1 MEELQMGKL
10 TFLKLSET
18 LMIEEKRPL
27 SPIEIWE
34 LAKSKDYDLQVGTQG
49 KTPWQT
55 IGALIYIDIRDNP
68 KTAFV
73 KIKTKPTRFYLKK
86 LISEGDLVKI
96 ENEVKDKD
104 HPINNLKFTERDLHP
119 FLAYYAYTY
128 MLVFTKTI
136 FHEKSKKK
144 SFSQWLHPDMVG
156 VYFPIGEWN
165 NEVLDFSKEL
175 GSAALKLYSF
185 ELKQQLDFN
194 NLREAFFQTVS
205 NSSWANEA
213 YLVAARI
220 NEDEDFKN
228 ELKRLSSSFGI
239 GIINLNIDDPDATE
253 ILYPAKHRSELDWNN
268 MNKLANENP
277 DFRDFLVRTRKDFVG
292 NEIWKEQ
299 YDNIY
304 EPNDLIEKIK
314 K

>member
-1 MEELQMGKL
+1 
-10 TFLKLSET
+10 
-18 LMIEEKRPL
+18 MIEEQRPL
-27 SPIEIWE
+27 SPMEIWE
-34 LAKSKDYDLQVGTQG
+34 LAKIKGYDQQVGTQG

-55 IGALIYIDIRDNP
+55 IGALIYINIRDNP
-68 KTAFV
+68 KSVFV
-73 KIKTKPTRFYLKK
+73 KIKSKPTKFYLKK
-86 LISEGDLVKI
+86 LVPQGELTKI
-96 ENEVKDKD
+96 ENQEKNVSQ
-104 HPINNLKFTERDLHP
+104 PVQLKFTERDLHP

-136 FHEKSKKK
+136 YHEKSKKK

-165 NEVLDFSKEL
+165 NDVLDFSKEL
-175 GSAALKLYSF
+175 GSSALKLYSF
-185 ELKQQLDFN
+185 ELKQQLDFT

-213 YLVAARI
+213 YLVAAEI
-220 NEDEDFKN
+220 NADEDFRN

-239 GIINLNIDDPDATE
+239 GIISLNVEDPDAAE
-253 ILYPAKHRSELDWNN
+253 ILYPAKYRSELDWDN

-277 DFRDFLVRTRKDFVG
+277 DFRDFLVRARKDFVG

-299 YDNIY
+299 YDKVF
-304 EPNDLIEKIK
+304 EPSDLTLGIK

>member
-1 MEELQMGKL
+1 MGKL
-10 TFLKLSET
+10 TFLKLAET
-18 LMIEEKRPL
+18 LMIEEKSPL
-27 SPIEIWE
+27 SPMEIWN
-34 LAKSKDYDLQVGTQG
+34 LAKQKGYDEQVGTQG

-68 KTAFV
+68 KTIFT
-73 KIKTKPTRFYLKK
+73 KINTKPKKFYLKR
-86 LISEGDLVKI
+86 LISDGELQKI
-96 ENEVKDKD
+96 ENQEKDKEQS
-104 HPINNLKFTERDLHP
+104 IKLKFVERDLHP

-128 MLVFTKTI
+128 MLVFTRTI

-205 NSSWANEA
+205 NSTWANEA
-213 YLVAARI
+213 YLVAAKI
-220 NEDEDFKN
+220 NEDEEFRN

-239 GIINLNIDDPDATE
+239 GTINLNIEDPDATE
-253 ILYPAKHRSELDWNN
+253 VLFPAKYRSELDWDN

-277 DFRDFLVRTRKDFVG
+277 DFREFLLRARKDFAG

-299 YDNIY
+299 YDKVL
-304 EPNDLIEKIK
+304 EPHDLIEKIK
-314 K
+314 R